1 MTNILVKLNS
11 NLSNVTEKKLFP
23 ARQCCSVVPLS
34 AFRLFYITQSSE
46 MFAEHEINAGE
57 KCGEKVAMLV
67 LNLVQN
73 YTAYVDKGLRLPLG

>member
-1 MTNILVKLNS
+1 
-11 NLSNVTEKKLFP
+11 
-23 ARQCCSVVPLS
+23 
-34 AFRLFYITQSSE
+34 

-73 YTAYVDKGLRLPLG
+73 YTAYVDKGLRLPLGWARDVYSTERISWFYSVYAVMIINVTFGDLL